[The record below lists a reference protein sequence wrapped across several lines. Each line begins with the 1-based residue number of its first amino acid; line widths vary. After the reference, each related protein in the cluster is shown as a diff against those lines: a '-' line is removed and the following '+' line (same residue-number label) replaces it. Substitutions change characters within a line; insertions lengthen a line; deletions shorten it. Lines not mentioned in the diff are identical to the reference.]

1 MGNNVNVNC
10 EPGDVVIASG
20 IDIVLD
26 ASEEVVLGPGFIIN
40 SNASLTIKSQG
51 KVTLSGCT
59 VKTGATLK
67 IEAAEIEVST
77 DFSLQQN
84 ANFEFSKISL

>member
-1 MGNNVNVNC
+1 MGNNVSENC
-10 EPGDVVIASG
+10 ESGDVVIASG
-20 IDIVLD
+20 IDVVLD
-26 ASEEVVLGPGFIIN
+26 ASENVVLGLGFIIN

-67 IEAAEIEVST
+67 IEAAELEVST
-77 DFSLQQN
+77 DFNLQQN
-84 ANFEFSKISL
+84 ANMEFSKISL